1 MNVALTFA
9 IIGSVT
15 GVVALGWQL
24 VAWLWS
30 GPRITVL
37 LRATVHAWTAATPP
51 ERRPEESWT
60 LRIIVANPGRAAAT
74 IEDVGFV
81 GPDGRPRFSV
91 QEARD
96 NNLDVTGPPLPT
108 RIDSHGAE
116 KWEALGT
123 KDVRPRV
130 GGAAGD
136 PAYGW
141 AELFTSRRKHSRDRT
156 RRMGTRRVRSAE
168 CLKGSF

>member
-9 IIGSVT
+9 IIGTVT

-81 GPDGRPRFSV
+81 DPDGRPRS
-91 QEARD
+91 R
-96 NNLDVTGPPLPT
+96 
-108 RIDSHGAE
+108 
-116 KWEALGT
+116 
-123 KDVRPRV
+123 
-130 GGAAGD
+130 
-136 PAYGW
+136 
-141 AELFTSRRKHSRDRT
+141 SRRHGITTSTSPDHPYRRGSTVTAPKSGKRGVPRT
-156 RRMGTRRVRSAE
+156 SGPA
-168 CLKGSF
+168 